1 MGCSDFLRRLK
12 KFSVSASVGSG
23 TGVGWGLDCFF
34 ATSLSLPL
42 SRCFLFVEGF
52 SKFVWSIGA
61 GQPKKRESENILE
74 ILFSI
79 KN

>member
-12 KFSVSASVGSG
+12 KCSVSASVGFG

-34 ATSLSLPL
+34 ATCLSLPL

-52 SKFVWSIGA
+52 SKSIWSIGA
-61 GQPKKRESENILE
+61 GSICKENQRT
-74 ILFSI
+74 FQ
-79 KN
+79 KF